1 MCLCLDAGILHIKLA
16 GSNKSSGQAGFQH
29 TGAWQKGSQRCGGFD
44 WWHDRHFFWFLQQIC
59 RHRKNRRHRNAG
71 NTEYIH
77 VKDRFFAKKMFADV
91 NVLLFPAPVSEG
103 AEEAGWWDQGCEWGL
118 RVGFVRSLFW
128 IFPLPR
134 FSWIELT
141 PYMCRVLFGSWL
153 ALRMPLQCPFSK
165 PSGAE
170 SQVFKTESGPELYI
184 YICIYKFKTHT
195 QIYIYILMK
204 LCFRVHCSRVS
215 VYICMFRF
223 RYRTY
228 TKYSTGS
235 TKSSARRPSRILKHR
250 SPTKRKPTLWRIRLM
265 TSDGHFLFLP
275 RICRHRK
282 DTRHRNH
289 TI

>member
-1 MCLCLDAGILHIKLA
+1 
-16 GSNKSSGQAGFQH
+16 
-29 TGAWQKGSQRCGGFD
+29 
-44 WWHDRHFFWFLQQIC
+44 
-59 RHRKNRRHRNAG
+59 
-71 NTEYIH
+71 
-77 VKDRFFAKKMFADV
+77 MF
-91 NVLLFPAPVSEG
+91 FPAPVSEG

-134 FSWIELT
+134 LSWIELT

-170 SQVFKTESGPELYI
+170 SQIFKTESGPELYI
-184 YICIYKFKTHT
+184 YMYIILKHTHL
-195 QIYIYILMK
+195 YIYSLMK
-204 LCFRVHCSRVS
+204 FCFRVHCSRVS

-235 TKSSARRPSRILKHR
+235 TKSSVQRPSRILKHR
-250 SPTKRKPTLWRIRLM
+250 SPTKRKPTLWRIRLI
-265 TSDGHFLFLP
+265 TSDGHFFVSSKNLQTQERHKTQKSHYIITHKRSVFCLHMFCSMLMK
-275 RICRHRK
+275 ICIFSSARVWRSRRSRMMRSRVWVRSAGWVCAQFILELSYSPVFM
-282 DTRHRNH
+282 D
-289 TI
+289 I